1 VKKYLFFF
9 LFSCILPLT
18 AYAQF
23 NVSFEGTGQWSIDD
37 SENEFGN
44 TTSEDK
50 IRSNAYLKFDYSLKH
65 WDFSAQIESYLPK
78 ALLNYSPE
86 LGTLS
91 VGTIYARYHNADLLG
106 LDISAGHLYDQLGSG
121 LVFRTWEDR
130 QLGLNNSILGG
141 RIALTPVN
149 GITLSVLGGYQ
160 RIGLGFNLSDGR
172 VYAANL
178 ETSITDLLSI
188 TDYTLDAGFSI
199 VGRRASYTED
209 SFIPISANAPDRV
222 TLYSGRLNF
231 STHGFYIGGEYVFKG
246 NDVFVTPNALEPV
259 MNNLYSG
266 QALLVNFGYTKKGL
280 GIDINLRRLENM
292 GFYSQRDLTGNEYN
306 RGTLNY
312 LPALTKQYDYSLQNL
327 YIYQAQSSLLFETN
341 MLTGDKVL
349 RKAGEIGGQIDV
361 IYEFKKGTFLGGKY
375 GANIAL
381 NASYWAGLKTTD
393 NNDETYSSEFLG
405 FGERLYN
412 DFGIEIRKKY
422 TKDFSLIVMYL
433 NQYYN
438 KQYIEGILAKPITT
452 NTIAAE
458 GTYKFGK
465 GQSLKLEAQHQ
476 WANAGDKN
484 WLAGMLEY
492 SLNYNWSAFVS
503 DMYNYGNDVEDE
515 QKHYYNVG
523 LCFVKNATRVALS
536 YGRQKDGLMCVG
548 GVCRPV
554 SEFTGLTLNIT
565 TSF

>member
-1 VKKYLFFF
+1 MKKYLFFF

-18 AYAQF
+18 AYSQF
-23 NVSFEGTGQWSIDD
+23 NTSFEGTGQWYIDD
-37 SENEFGN
+37 SKIKLTG
-44 TTSEDK
+44 EDTLDR

-121 LVFRTWEDR
+121 LAFRAWEDR

-178 ETSITDLLSI
+178 ESSITDLLSV
-188 TDYTLDAGFSI
+188 TDYTLDAGFSV
-199 VGRRASYTED
+199 VGRRALYTED

-231 STHGFYIGGEYVFKG
+231 STRGFYVGGEYVFKG
-246 NDVFVTPNALEPV
+246 NDVFVSTNTLESV
-259 MNNLYSG
+259 RDDLYSG
-266 QALLVNFGYTKKGL
+266 QALLINLGYTKKGL

-292 GFYSQRDLTGNEYN
+292 GFYSQRDLTGNEFN
-306 RGTLNY
+306 SGTINY
-312 LPALTKQYDYSLQNL
+312 IPALTKQYDYALQNL
-327 YIYQAQSSLLFETN
+327 YIYQAQSYLQFETN
-341 MLTGDKVL
+341 ILNGQTTLK
-349 RKAGEIGGQIDV
+349 KAGEIGGQIDV
-361 IYEFKKGTFLGGKY
+361 IYEFKKGSFLGGKY
-375 GANIAL
+375 GTNVSI

-393 NNDETYSSEFLG
+393 NHDGTYSSDFLG

-422 TKDFSLIVMYL
+422 TKDLSFILMYL

-438 KQYIEGILAKPITT
+438 EGYIKGTIGEVNTH
-452 NTIAAE
+452 TIAAE
-458 GTYKFGK
+458 ATYKFGK
-465 GQSLKLEAQHQ
+465 SQSIRLEAQHQ
-476 WANAGDKN
+476 WADALDKN
-484 WLAGMLEY
+484 WLGGMLEY
-492 SLNYNWSAFVS
+492 NLNYNWSFFVS
-503 DMYNYGNDVEDE
+503 DMYNYGNDIED
-515 QKHYYNVG
+515 KRIHYYNAG
-523 LCFVKNATRVALS
+523 LSFVQNATRIALS
-536 YGRQKDGLMCVG
+536 YGRQRGGLMCAG
-548 GVCRPV
+548 GVCRMV
-554 SEFTGLTLNIT
+554 SESAGLTLNIT